1 MNLEDE
7 PHRVKIGG
15 WAGLSFKKKDRCG
28 DTPKSGR
35 ENSAPPAGDG
45 RSLWELMVVQS
56 RRDRRVGIASLWL
69 SSHH

>member
-35 ENSAPPAGDG
+35 ENSPPQQVMGG
-45 RSLWELMVVQS
+45 HYGSLWWS
-56 RRDRRVGIASLWL
+56 RAEGIGE
-69 SSHH
+69 